1 MDPQFLSDPL
11 DPGAPTLRAGGRRAH
26 TTRPTSTRPSRRKP
40 RTSASPAPRRL
51 TSCESCPPPPW
62 SHHNWVLENVESADA
77 AAQFAPAEFQADV
90 FRRLF
95 TQYVVDVV
103 ERDPTIVRA
112 AYWKCRDDYRWR

>member
-1 MDPQFLSDPL
+1 M
-11 DPGAPTLRAGGRRAH
+11 
-26 TTRPTSTRPSRRKP
+26 
-40 RTSASPAPRRL
+40 
-51 TSCESCPPPPW
+51 
-62 SHHNWVLENVESADA
+62 LENVESADA